1 METVTVRIGE
11 WQSLAPEVGSPTR
24 GIFLPQDPA
33 TSRLVETLGRDGALG
48 FQELRSGL
56 SIQSYS
62 FVGSLTIGG
71 IRVVVVPKLRGM
83 QLMRLLR
90 YAYGLRELKLFDPS
104 PSALETDSF
113 QDLLIHQLLAETDEI
128 ISRGLHRRYVRV
140 SARLTS
146 PRGRIDLAA
155 LARDG
160 FVSSSL
166 SCNFHPR
173 DEDCLLNRV
182 LLFGLRQ
189 AARMA
194 ADRELRHRA
203 RRTAKILEQDVSD
216 VHVDWATLARLRR
229 EMNRLTTAYEPALAI
244 LEILLGSIG
253 TSLNP
258 SSRDTEV
265 PGFLFDMNRF
275 FQTLLGRFLTQY
287 LVDHQVSEQ
296 TSIHGLF
303 EYCAKQNP
311 KRRRPPTPRP
321 DYCVRAPDGRVLL
334 LDAKYRDLWEQELP
348 REMLYQLALYALSQ
362 KPVGRSTIL
371 YPTLAENAVD
381 AVIHVSEPFSG
392 SPKAEVVLRPVDL
405 TRLSELLGMPPGI
418 ATQRSRCSFAENL
431 IAVPDVP
438 TSRPAPGGLAVPPAA

>member
-1 METVTVRIGE
+1 
-11 WQSLAPEVGSPTR
+11 
-24 GIFLPQDPA
+24 
-33 TSRLVETLGRDGALG
+33 
-48 FQELRSGL
+48 
-56 SIQSYS
+56 
-62 FVGSLTIGG
+62 
-71 IRVVVVPKLRGM
+71 
-83 QLMRLLR
+83 MRLLR

-104 PSALETDSF
+104 PSLLETDSF

-128 ISRGLHRRYVRV
+128 IFRGLHRRYVPI

-160 FVSSSL
+160 FVSSAL
-166 SCNFHPR
+166 PCNFHPR

-182 LLFGLRQ
+182 LLFALRQ
-189 AARMA
+189 AARIA
-194 ADRELRHRA
+194 TDGELRHRA
-203 RRTAKILEQDVSD
+203 RRTARILEQGVSD
-216 VHVDWATLARLRR
+216 IHVDWATLARLRR
-229 EMNRLTTAYEPALAI
+229 EMNRLTIAYEPALAI
-244 LEILLGSIG
+244 LEILLGSAG

-258 SSRDTEV
+258 SSRYTEA

-287 LVDHQVSEQ
+287 LPDHQVTEQ

-303 EYCAKQNP
+303 EYSTKQNP
-311 KRRRPPTPRP
+311 RRRRSPTPRP
-321 DYCVRAPDGRVLL
+321 DYCVRTPDGRILL

-371 YPTLAENAVD
+371 YSTLAATAVD

-392 SPKAEVVLRPVDL
+392 SRRAEVVLRPVDL
-405 TRLSELLGMPPGI
+405 HRLSELLAMQPGV
-418 ATQRSRCSFAENL
+418 AARRLRCSFAEKL
-431 IAVPDVP
+431 IA
-438 TSRPAPGGLAVPPAA
+438 PADPNVTFGARGSGSPSIS

>member
-128 ISRGLHRRYVRV
+128 ISRGLHRRYVLV

-160 FVSSSL
+160 FVSSAL
-166 SCNFHPR
+166 PCNFHPR

-287 LVDHQVSEQ
+287 LADHQVTEQ

-303 EYCAKQNP
+303 EYSAKQNP
-311 KRRRPPTPRP
+311 KHRRSPTPRP

-392 SPKAEVVLRPVDL
+392 SPRAEVVLRPVDL

-438 TSRPAPGGLAVPPAA
+438 TSRPASGGLAVHPAA

>member
-1 METVTVRIGE
+1 LETVTVRIEE

-33 TSRLVETLGRDGALG
+33 TSRLVETLGKDRVLG
-48 FQELRSGL
+48 LQELRSGL

-90 YAYGLRELKLFDPS
+90 YAYRLRELKLFDPS

-128 ISRGLHRRYVRV
+128 ISRGLHQRYVPV

-155 LARDG
+155 VARDG
-160 FVSSSL
+160 FVSSAL
-166 SCNFHPR
+166 PCNFHPR

-194 ADRELRHRA
+194 TDCELRHRA
-203 RRTAKILEQDVSD
+203 RRTARILEQDVSD
-216 VHVDWATLARLRR
+216 VHVDRATLARLRR

-244 LEILLGSIG
+244 LEILLGRFG
-253 TSLNP
+253 TSLNL
-258 SSRDTEV
+258 SSRETEV

-275 FQTLLGRFLTQY
+275 FQALLGRFLTQY
-287 LVDHQVSEQ
+287 LADHQITEQ
-296 TSIHGLF
+296 ASIRGLF
-303 EYCAKQNP
+303 EYSAKQNP
-311 KRRRPPTPRP
+311 KRRPSPTPRP
-321 DYCVRAPDGRVLL
+321 DYCVRTPDRRVLM

-371 YPTLAENAVD
+371 YPTLAPNAVD

-392 SPKAEVVLRPVDL
+392 SRRAEVVLRPVDL
-405 TRLSELLGMPPGI
+405 HRLSELLGMPPGI
-418 ATQRSRCSFAENL
+418 TTERSRCSFAEDL
-431 IAVPDVP
+431 IAVPDPNV
-438 TSRPAPGGLAVPPAA
+438 TSIAASAPARA